1 MVPRIDMLA
10 LDVETPL
17 VQAVDAILQ
26 AGYSRVPVYEESVD
40 NTLGL
45 LYAKDLLRAWR
56 ETGQMETLH
65 RLLRPAYFVP
75 EGKKLDKLMAEM
87 RNHRIHMAIVVD
99 EYGGVAGLVTL
110 EDIVEEIFGEIRD
123 EYDQSEE
130 APYQKLQDDGYLFLG
145 RIALDDFNEI
155 MGSELV
161 SDEADSLGGYIY
173 GCLGRVP
180 NVGETIR
187 QDRLLLTVEQ
197 VSSRQIRKVSAR
209 WLPLETHTDAN
220 RDGEN
225 EENPG

>member
-1 MVPRIDMLA
+1 MLN
-10 LDVETPL
+10 TPL
-17 VQAVDAILQ
+17 SQAVDALLQ
-26 AGYSRVPVYEESVD
+26 AGYSRVPVFEESVD
-40 NTLGL
+40 NTIGL

-56 ETGQMETLH
+56 ESPEMETLH
-65 RLLRPAYFVP
+65 QLLRPAYFVP
-75 EGKKLDKLMAEM
+75 EGKKLDELMAEM

-130 APYQKLQDDGYLFLG
+130 APYQKLNDDEYLFLG

-155 MGSELV
+155 MGSQLV
-161 SDEADSLGGYIY
+161 SDEADTLGGYIY

-180 NVGETIR
+180 NVSETIR

-197 VSSRQIRKVSAR
+197 VSARQIRKVSAR

-220 RDGEN
+220 RDDEN
-225 EENPG
+225 EEHSAG